1 MTDDEAQ
8 GFYLFSVASPSP
20 SRQALIR
27 TIFLFGEGEVMYAP
41 SCNISADHKMISSLN
56 KCKIINESRNVC
68 SGVACIAPTA
78 SSKACF
84 AR

>member
-1 MTDDEAQ
+1 
-8 GFYLFSVASPSP
+8 
-20 SRQALIR
+20 
-27 TIFLFGEGEVMYAP
+27 MYAP

-56 KCKIINESRNVC
+56 RCKIINESRNVC

-84 AR
+84 ARWHARSGLPYTS